1 MTPRRARLALAAA
14 TLTPLAAAPAAPAAT
29 VSTPEACY
37 SSREPVD
44 YVGTEF
50 RPRAPYR
57 VYVAG
62 RRVAT
67 GRVSAFGDL
76 SGDFRAPVPARGRP
90 GERRWTLTVTDGVRR
105 ASTRFRSTIF
115 GADYRPDRGDP
126 ATLRGRFYAF
136 DFGRGRTVYLHYVR
150 PNRRL
155 RLTIRLGRTG
165 GPCGTVSTP
174 VRRIFPFRAGPG
186 NWRLQ
191 FDTRR
196 RYDPTPPRPYVR
208 LIVPILRNR

>member
-1 MTPRRARLALAAA
+1 MTARAAPVGLLAALAAA
-14 TLTPLAAAPAAPAAT
+14 APAPAAT
-29 VSTPEACY
+29 VSVPQACY

-50 RPRAPYR
+50 RPRARYD

-62 RRVAT
+62 RRLAT
-67 GRVSAFGDL
+67 GRVSSFGDL
-76 SGDFRAPVPARGRP
+76 SGSFRAPVPAAGRP
-90 GERRWTLTVTDGVRR
+90 GERTYLLTVTDGVRR
-105 ASTRFRSTIF
+105 ASTRFRSTVF
-115 GADYRPDRGDP
+115 GADFRPDQGDP
-126 ATLRGRFYAF
+126 ATLRVRFYAF
-136 DFGRGRTVYLHYVR
+136 DFGRGRTVFLHYVA

-155 RLTIRLGRTG
+155 RLTVRLGRTG

-174 VRRIFPFRAGPG
+174 RRRIFPFRAGRG
-186 NWRLQ
+186 SWRLQ

-196 RYDPTPPRPYVR
+196 RYDATPPRPYVR